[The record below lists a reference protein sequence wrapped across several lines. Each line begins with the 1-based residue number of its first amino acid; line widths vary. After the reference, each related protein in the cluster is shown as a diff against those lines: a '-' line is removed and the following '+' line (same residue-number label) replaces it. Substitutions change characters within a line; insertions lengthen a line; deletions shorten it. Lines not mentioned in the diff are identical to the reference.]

1 MRILDGADISCISL
15 ITAKPT
21 VYSTTVN
28 QIFSNLQT
36 ELDAASGSEG
46 ERGEPEQQV
55 LFKNRQNVGEKEQNQ
70 ARPSIC
76 EEK

>member
-28 QIFSNLQT
+28 QISSNLQT
-36 ELDAASGSEG
+36 ELDVSSEG
-46 ERGEPEQQV
+46 ERGEPEEQV
-55 LFKNRQNVGEKEQNQ
+55 LFKN
-70 ARPSIC
+70 
-76 EEK
+76 

>member
-28 QIFSNLQT
+28 QISSNLQT
-36 ELDAASGSEG
+36 ELDVSSEG
-46 ERGEPEQQV
+46 ERGEPEEQV
-55 LFKNRQNVGEKEQNQ
+55 LFKNRQK
-70 ARPSIC
+70 I
-76 EEK
+76 